1 MKRSNKTLSM
11 KKILYMLAILAG
23 MTSCSESYNVQGSS
37 SVSLLDGSKLYLKAI
52 KDQQLQNID
61 SCEVIHG
68 KFKFTGTLDTTM
80 MVNLFMDDRPLMM
93 PLVLEPGNI
102 VVRIDD
108 SSRKVSGTPLNELL
122 YSFMDQH
129 NQLSNRM
136 NELGHR
142 ESQMLLDG
150 IDEQEIARQLSVE
163 AEQIAM
169 EEDTLVTNFIVRNS
183 DNVLGP
189 GVFMMI
195 TAGMEYPMLTP
206 QIEHIM
212 SQASEAFKADSYVKE
227 YYKAASEIQAKMQ
240 GMDSPAPAASGE
252 PSDSVIQNILNGKE

>member
-1 MKRSNKTLSM
+1 
-11 KKILYMLAILAG
+11 
-23 MTSCSESYNVQGSS
+23 
-37 SVSLLDGSKLYLKAI
+37 VSLLDGSKLYLKTV
-52 KDQQLQNID
+52 KNGQLESID
-61 SCEVIHG
+61 SCEVVHG
-68 KFKFTGTLDTTM
+68 KFKFAGLLDTVM
-80 MVNLFMDDRPLMM
+80 MVNLFMDDRSLMM
-93 PLVLEPGNI
+93 PIVLEKGNI

-122 YSFMDQH
+122 YAFIDQH
-129 NQLSNRM
+129 NQLDNRM

-150 IDEQEIARQLSVE
+150 IDEREIAEQLSVE
-163 AEQIAM
+163 AQQIEM
-169 EEDTLVTNFIVRNS
+169 EEDTLITNFIVKNS

-212 SQASEAFKADSYVKE
+212 TLASDAFKNDSYVKE
-227 YYKAASEIQAKMQ
+227 FYKAANEIQAKMQ
-240 GMDSPAPAASGE
+240 GMDDTPATQKQGE

>member
-1 MKRSNKTLSM
+1 MKNL
-11 KKILYMLAILAG
+11 LYIFVILAG
-23 MTSCSESYNVQGSS
+23 FSSCSDTYNIQGSS
-37 SVSLLDGSKLYLKAI
+37 SVALLDGSKLYLKAI
-52 KDQQLQNID
+52 KDQKLESID

-68 KFKFTGTLDTTM
+68 KFKFKGVLDTVM

-93 PLVLEPGNI
+93 PIVLEPGNI

-122 YSFMDQH
+122 YVFIDQH

-150 IDEQEIARQLSVE
+150 IDEKEIARQLSIE
-163 AEQIAM
+163 ADQIAM
-169 EEDTLVTNFIVRNS
+169 EEDTLVTNFILKNS
-183 DNVLGP
+183 DNILGP
-189 GVFMMI
+189 GVFMMV
-195 TAGMEYPMLTP
+195 TAGMEFPMLTP

-212 SQASEAFKADSYVKE
+212 SQASETFKNDPYVKE
-227 YYKAASEIQAKMQ
+227 YYKAATEIQAKMQ
-240 GMDSPAPAASGE
+240 GMDHPASSSTSE

>member
-1 MKRSNKTLSM
+1 MLYGSFSM
-11 KKILYMLAILAG
+11 KKLLYIFTILAG
-23 MTSCSESYNVQGSS
+23 LTSCADSYNIQGTS
-37 SVSLLDGSKLYLKAI
+37 SVSLLDGSKLYLKTV
-52 KDQQLQNID
+52 KNGQLESID
-61 SCEVIHG
+61 SCEVVHG
-68 KFKFTGTLDTTM
+68 KFKFAGLLDTVM
-80 MVNLFMDDRPLMM
+80 MVNLFMDDRSLMM
-93 PLVLEPGNI
+93 PIVLEKGNI

-122 YSFMDQH
+122 YAFIDQH
-129 NQLSNRM
+129 NQLDNRM

-150 IDEQEIARQLSVE
+150 IDEREIAEQLSVE
-163 AEQIAM
+163 AQQIEM
-169 EEDTLVTNFIVRNS
+169 EEDTLITNFIVKNS

-212 SQASEAFKADSYVKE
+212 TLASDAFKNDSYVKE
-227 YYKAASEIQAKMQ
+227 FYKAANEIQAKMQ
-240 GMDSPAPAASGE
+240 GMDDTPATQKQGE

>member
-1 MKRSNKTLSM
+1 M
-11 KKILYMLAILAG
+11 KKLLYIFTILAG
-23 MTSCSESYNVQGSS
+23 LTSCADSYNIQGTS
-37 SVSLLDGSKLYLKAI
+37 SVSLLDGSKLYLKTV
-52 KDQQLQNID
+52 KNGQLESID
-61 SCEVIHG
+61 SCEVVHG
-68 KFKFTGTLDTTM
+68 KFKFAGLLDTVM
-80 MVNLFMDDRPLMM
+80 MVNLFMDDRSLMM
-93 PLVLEPGNI
+93 PIVLEKGNI

-122 YSFMDQH
+122 YAFIDQH
-129 NQLSNRM
+129 NQLDNRM

-150 IDEQEIARQLSVE
+150 IDEREIAEQLSVE
-163 AEQIAM
+163 AQQIEM
-169 EEDTLVTNFIVRNS
+169 EEDTLITNFIVKNS

-212 SQASEAFKADSYVKE
+212 TLASDAFKNDSYVKE
-227 YYKAASEIQAKMQ
+227 FYKAANEIQAKMQ
-240 GMDSPAPAASGE
+240 GMDDTPATQKQGE